1 MTRYIFFSV
10 LALGLFWGLYRLLLS
25 HDRCL
30 TVSRGYL
37 LLTLLFSLTYPF
49 LRLPEMPDLA
59 VREFVAMQ
67 IGAVDI
73 SAEQMPVVDTVEN
86 PSEPSASWLLIA
98 YIAGAVLA
106 ALPFIINIIK
116 VVLRLSRLPYE
127 RRDGIKL
134 TLLDDESAPFSFF
147 NHVVVGQKGLTNTE
161 LQEVIAHET
170 LHARQWHSLDVVF
183 VRVCC
188 CVAWF
193 NPFVWLYLRDI
204 KAVHEYL
211 ADEAATATGNTESY
225 FQLLFRQVTGFGYGH
240 ITNNFNQINLKNRI
254 TMMKNKKSRF
264 GAWKLL
270 AALPLAALL
279 MAFGC
284 QSEMFDSHTAQGKTL
299 LSVKYHKE
307 GGKRHLLTGLG
318 YNKVQSQ
325 CTGYYP
331 VQFTVTCSGEGY
343 EPSHG
348 TWEISELQTSKGV
361 IDGRELNRYE
371 KKLLRAVDRKLR
383 IGERQGAL
391 SFYKHIKAE
400 EGNADLC
407 FNASWKNGNANG
419 DADITLMVM
428 EDADSNDNG
437 AESALIEVVEDSPEF
452 IGGDEA
458 LYKYLAENIK
468 YPEQAKNEKIQGRI
482 FVTFIIEADG
492 SVTNAKVLRGIGGG
506 CDEEALRVV
515 NAMPKWKPGM
525 QKGKPVRVNYTLP
538 IIFKLQ

>member
-1 MTRYIFFSV
+1 MTRYVFFSV

-25 HDRCL
+25 RDRCL
-30 TVSRGYL
+30 SVSRGYL
-37 LLTLLFSLTYPF
+37 LLTLFFSLTYPF

-59 VREFVAMQ
+59 VREFVARQ
-67 IGAVDI
+67 VPTFVVQ
-73 SAEQMPVVDTVEN
+73 AEPMPVANTIDTQATYSN
-86 PSEPSASWLLIA
+86 TWLWA
-98 YIAGAVLA
+98 VYIVGALLA
-106 ALPFIINIIK
+106 ALPFIINVLK
-116 VVLRLSRLPYE
+116 VALRLNRLPYE
-127 RRDGIKL
+127 RRGGIKL

-147 NHVVVGQKGLTNTE
+147 NHVVIGRNGLSDIE
-161 LQEVIAHET
+161 LQGIVAHET
-170 LHARQWHSLDVVF
+170 LHAQQRHSLDVLF
-183 VRVCC
+183 VRACC

-211 ADEAATATGNTESY
+211 ADEAATAAGDREGY
-225 FQLLFRQVTGFGYGH
+225 LQLLFRQVTGFGYGH
-240 ITNNFNQINLKNRI
+240 ITNNFQSINLKKRI
-254 TMMKNKKSRF
+254 EMMKQKKSRF

-270 AALPLAALL
+270 AALPLAVLL

-284 QSEMFDSHTAQGKTL
+284 QSEMLDSHTAQGKTL
-299 LSVKYHKE
+299 LTVKYHKE
-307 GGKRHLLTGLG
+307 GGKRHLLSGLG

-325 CTGYYP
+325 CVGYYP
-331 VQFTVTCSGEGY
+331 MQITVNCSGEGY

-400 EGNADLC
+400 GSNADLC

-428 EDADSNDNG
+428 EDADSNDHG
-437 AESALIEVVEDSPEF
+437 DKSALIEVVEDSPEF

-458 LYKYLAENIK
+458 FYKYLAENIK
-468 YPEQAKNEKIQGRI
+468 YPEQAKNEKIQGRV

-525 QKGKPVRVNYTLP
+525 QKGKPVRVNYNLP
-538 IIFKLQ
+538 ILFKLQ